1 MELFITF
8 LAGISIL
15 VGAIVIKL
23 SHNTEK
29 IEHLSIAMAL
39 AALLTLMVVDLVP
52 DVIESAD
59 SVGWIITIVFVAAGV
74 AILKILDL
82 FVPDHEDNEKNHEQE
97 NTVHIGM
104 ITSLAII
111 LHNIVEG
118 MTVYS
123 LSLADTRQGL
133 IFAIGI
139 ALHNIPMGML
149 IESTM
154 EKECRSK
161 HIAVLSS
168 VTLSTLLG
176 GIIMQALS
184 GHFNETITSILVSI
198 ALGMIIYIVFLEL
211 LPHVLK
217 TKDVKLNIIG
227 AVIGFALVFI
237 SSRIG

>member
-39 AALLTLMVVDLVP
+39 AALLTLMIVDLVP

-59 SVGWIITIVFVAAGV
+59 SVGWILTIIFVAAGV

-161 HIAVLSS
+161 HISVLSS

-176 GIIMQALS
+176 GIIMQALR
-184 GHFNETITSILVSI
+184 GHLNETLTSILVSI

-227 AVIGFALVFI
+227 AAIGFALVFI
-237 SSRIG
+237 SSRMG